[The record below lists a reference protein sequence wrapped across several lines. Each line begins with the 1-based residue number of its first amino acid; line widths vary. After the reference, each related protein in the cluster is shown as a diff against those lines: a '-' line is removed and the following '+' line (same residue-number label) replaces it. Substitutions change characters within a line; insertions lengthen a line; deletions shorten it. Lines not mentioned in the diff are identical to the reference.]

1 MIKSLASAWSTLSGN
16 TRGVGFVIL
25 AMASWALMN
34 AATKAFGAY
43 GYDAEQLVF
52 LRANIVLL
60 ILLPVMLYSRGR
72 LIVTRHPRLHLVRS
86 VFIATSSYCAAY
98 AVTRLPLAE
107 TNAYLMTASLF
118 MLPLGVFLLGEK
130 AHWLRWAG
138 VAVGFCGVLAILR
151 PGAAAFQPAA
161 LVALLCAL
169 SEAGLGVVL
178 KKMGSAEPSTTI
190 VWWSYVTNWLVFG
203 LLCGFSLPMPPAEAW
218 PLLPVLGLTTLGVYF
233 AYIQAYKVGDASAV
247 EAGSFSL
254 LLFSPLV
261 GWLWFAEIP
270 EQAFWLGAGLLVA
283 GIALVIIEPK
293 GRAA

>member
-1 MIKSLASAWSTLSGN
+1 MLTHLRTRWTTLSGN
-16 TRGVGFVIL
+16 TRGVGFVVL

-34 AATKAFGAY
+34 ATTKQFGR
-43 GYDAEQLVF
+43 YDYTAEQLVF

-60 ILLPVMLYSRGR
+60 MLLPVALWTRGR
-72 LIVTRHPRLHLVRS
+72 SIVTRHPRLHLVRS

-138 VAVGFCGVLAILR
+138 VAVGFCGVLAILQ

-178 KKMGSAEPSTTI
+178 KKMGSTEPSVTI
-190 VWWSYVTNWLVFG
+190 VWWSYVTNWAVFG
-203 LLCGFSLPMPPAEAW
+203 ILCGFSIPMPPQELW
-218 PLLPVLGLTTLGVYF
+218 YLLPALGLTTMGVYF

-261 GWLWFAEIP
+261 GWLAFNEVP
-270 EQAFWLGAGLLVA
+270 DQAFWLGSGLLVA
-283 GIALVIIEPK
+283 GIGLVIIEPK

>member
-1 MIKSLASAWSTLSGN
+1 MFASLPARWAALSGN

-34 AATKAFGAY
+34 AITKQFGQY
-43 GYDAEQLVF
+43 NYTAEQLVF

-60 ILLPVMLYSRGR
+60 MLLPVALWTRGR
-72 LIVTRHPRLHLVRS
+72 CLVSRYPRFHIVRS
-86 VFIATSSYCAAY
+86 VFLATSSYCAAY

-107 TNAYLMTASLF
+107 TNAYLMTAALF
-118 MLPLGVFLLGEK
+118 MLPLGVFCLGEK

-138 VAVGFCGVLAILR
+138 VGIGFCGVLAILQ

-178 KKMGSAEPSTTI
+178 KKMGSAEAPVTI
-190 VWWSYVTNWLVFG
+190 VWWSYVTNWFVFG
-203 LLCGFSLPMPPAEAW
+203 LLCGFNLPMPPQAVW
-218 PLLPVLGLTTLGVYF
+218 HLLPLLGLATMGVYF
-233 AYIQAYKVGDASAV
+233 AYIQAYRVGDASAV

-254 LLFSPLV
+254 LLFSPLI
-261 GWLWFAEIP
+261 GWLWFSEVP
-270 EQAFWLGAGLLVA
+270 GQAFWMGAGLLVA
-283 GIALVIIEPK
+283 GIAIVIIEPK
-293 GRAA
+293 GRAE